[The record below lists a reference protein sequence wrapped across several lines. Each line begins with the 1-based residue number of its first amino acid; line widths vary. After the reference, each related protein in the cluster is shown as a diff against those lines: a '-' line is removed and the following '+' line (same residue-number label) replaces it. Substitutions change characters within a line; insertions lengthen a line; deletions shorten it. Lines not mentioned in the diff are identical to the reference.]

1 MPILFQKLR
10 LPISDPLSNI
20 EYSVTCPHVKPKNS
34 NRSPLSAQRQSKP
47 DVSEYRASLS
57 ESLGKRLCIAD
68 NSRWDSLD
76 DQVDSGSLGPYSES
90 PLTSP
95 SHSKSSSCDTL
106 DSLDSGLESSS
117 HMTGSHDS
125 LDWSQN
131 YLSKS
136 HYSQAVHFSYNLDQR
151 TSELAQDCSSDAP
164 LSPLGSPTLETDDE
178 NSPTLIAF
186 RKTGTV
192 LEVRNLWVLGSAVY
206 FLAHSGIKDRSFSV
220 LHINIKGLVVRKI
233 ETCYI
238 CDKFTLF
245 LGIIHVAVYGS
256 LSWQKLQNTTF
267 FYCDILS

>member
-1 MPILFQKLR
+1 MVLGFAVLNPIALRKTKIAYNFVLSECNRVNYVSLYWIVNLPVLFQRLK
-10 LPISDPLSNI
+10 LPISNPLSNT
-20 EYSVTCPHVKPKNS
+20 EYNVTVPHMKPKNS
-34 NRSPLSAQRQSKP
+34 NRSPLSAQRQNKH

-57 ESLGKRLCIAD
+57 ESLGKSLCIAD
-68 NSRWDSLD
+68 NSRRDSLD

-192 LEVRNLWVLGSAVY
+192 LEVRNLWVMGSAVY
-206 FLAHSGIKDRSFSV
+206 FLRDERQTFQCVAHKY
-220 LHINIKGLVVRKI
+220 KGFG
-233 ETCYI
+233 C
-238 CDKFTLF
+238 
-245 LGIIHVAVYGS
+245 
-256 LSWQKLQNTTF
+256 
-267 FYCDILS
+267 